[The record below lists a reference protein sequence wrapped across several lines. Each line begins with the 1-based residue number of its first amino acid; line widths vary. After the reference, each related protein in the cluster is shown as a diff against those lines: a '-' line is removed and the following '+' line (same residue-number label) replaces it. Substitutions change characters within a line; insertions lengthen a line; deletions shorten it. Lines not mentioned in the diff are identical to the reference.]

1 MKQDCSL
8 KKQKCY
14 KQEICHSIM
23 QIPIIFL
30 KKCLY
35 GLVPT
40 WKLNS
45 FAPGLCGVTWVY
57 TRLVVGML

>member
-1 MKQDCSL
+1 
-8 KKQKCY
+8 
-14 KQEICHSIM
+14 M

-35 GLVPT
+35 GLVLT

-57 TRLVVGML
+57 TRLAVGML